1 MYFFLNSTE
10 AARVQNGSALPTAPV
25 VVELTGSKRR
35 DLLADLVALVTPARR
50 RPTHAHAA
58 PQQLAA

>member
-25 VVELTGSKRR
+25 V
-35 DLLADLVALVTPARR
+35 ADVNRPDRIATLRVWIASAWQRPALRSNDR
-50 RPTHAHAA
+50 AA
-58 PQQLAA
+58 QELAA